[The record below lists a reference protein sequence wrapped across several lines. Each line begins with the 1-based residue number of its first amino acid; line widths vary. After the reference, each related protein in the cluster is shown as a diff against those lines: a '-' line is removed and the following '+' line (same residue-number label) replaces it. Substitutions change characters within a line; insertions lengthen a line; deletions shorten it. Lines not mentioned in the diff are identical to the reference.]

1 MAKSNKA
8 LDVVDIDQFKAAYYP
23 AADPHVIRRTVTTLL
38 LSYNIAINPHKVTPT
53 DLDGASSAEQLASVE
68 GTTWVLAR
76 GNTSEY
82 TYPITAGKPVCFC
95 VLDAASV
102 TGVNPLW
109 TDDEFSVVGTALED
123 FVSSGPAVIMVKL
136 TGKSLERKLPVKGM
150 TGFVTSAT
158 GLDFVVELTGGNNT
172 MSGCGDT
179 FPLEFHVEQSTDP
192 FFNGAGTPAAV
203 KLRWKTGLI
212 KVPIL
217 TNAWLTDSGQTL
229 NLRKQHIAL
238 PASLFCS
245 DPEDF
250 EMSICTFLTG
260 CFCEDDGPAGTRL
273 FGMIDGVPQCFEV
286 GTGIIS

>member
-1 MAKSNKA
+1 MAKSDKA

-23 AADPHVIRRTVTTLL
+23 GADVHVIRRTVTTLL
-38 LSYNIAINPHKVTPT
+38 QSYNIAINPHRVTSA
-53 DLDGASSAEQLASVE
+53 DLDGASSAEQIAPID

-76 GNTSEY
+76 GNTTEY

-95 VLDAASV
+95 IQDAASV

-109 TDDEFSVVGTALED
+109 TDDEFTVVGTALED
-123 FVSSGPAVIMVKL
+123 FTSAGPAVIMVKL
-136 TGKSLERKLPVKGM
+136 SGKPLEHKFPVKGM
-150 TGFVTSAT
+150 SGFVTSAT
-158 GLDFVVELTGGNNT
+158 GLDFVVELTGGNNAT
-172 MSGCGDT
+172 SGCGDT
-179 FPLEFHVEQSTDP
+179 FPLEFYVEQSTDL
-192 FFNGAGTPAAV
+192 FFNGAGTPAAI
-203 KLRWKTGLI
+203 KLRWKTGVI

-217 TNAWLTDSGQTL
+217 TNVWLTDNGQTL
-229 NLRKQHIAL
+229 NLRKQNIAL

-245 DPEDF
+245 EPEDF